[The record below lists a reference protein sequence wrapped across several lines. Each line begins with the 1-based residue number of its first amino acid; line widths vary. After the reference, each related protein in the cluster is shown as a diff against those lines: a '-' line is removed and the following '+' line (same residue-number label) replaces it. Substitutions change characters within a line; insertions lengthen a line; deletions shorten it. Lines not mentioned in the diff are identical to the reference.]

1 MSVSTRPWR
10 DAPLR
15 SDDGCML
22 PRIPIPQALLDLLA
36 AQRGAISTAQ
46 AINCGLTPKA
56 VRRIARE
63 WTTLAPGLHIVGP
76 VTWLPFARAA
86 LLRGGPDAALGGAAA
101 AHVLGFVQES
111 PSTITVWSPRR
122 RSPLAHGKLR
132 AVYRRGERHAWG
144 QLRRTSAEATL
155 LDLAGEADEFTLV
168 EGVTR
173 ACARGATTPSL
184 LRKALEAR
192 ERQVR
197 RALIEQLCDAAEDG
211 VESVLEWLFHERV
224 LLAHGFDLPSRQV
237 RSAQGYRVDVWFED
251 VGVLAELDGSKF
263 HDGDADAVRDNRH
276 AIELG
281 VVTLRFTWR
290 QVLRE
295 PCAVARVLMQALR
308 TRGWQGG
315 CRPCPA
321 C

>member
-1 MSVSTRPWR
+1 
-10 DAPLR
+10 
-15 SDDGCML
+15 ML
-22 PRIPIPQALLDLLA
+22 PRVPIPQALLDLIA
-36 AQRGAISTAQ
+36 AQRGAISTSQ
-46 AINCGLTPKA
+46 AIECGLTPKA
-56 VRRIARE
+56 LRRVARE
-63 WTTLAPGLHIVGP
+63 WTTLAPGLHIVGK
-76 VTWLPFARAA
+76 VTWPPFARAA

-101 AHVLGFVQES
+101 AHVLGFIQE
-111 PSTITVWSPRR
+111 PPPTITVWSPHRR
-122 RSPLAHGKLR
+122 APLTHGRLR
-132 AVYRRGERHAWG
+132 AVYRRGARHAWG
-144 QLRRTSAEATL
+144 QFRRTSAEVTL

-173 ACARGATTPSL
+173 ACARRATSPSL
-184 LRKALEAR
+184 LRSALDGR

-211 VESVLEWLFHERV
+211 VESVLEWLFHKGV
-224 LLAHGFDLPSRQV
+224 LVAHGFDLPSRQV
-237 RSAQGYRVDVWFED
+237 RSPQGYRVDVWFED

-263 HDGDADAVRDNRH
+263 HDGDTDAVRDNRH

-295 PCAVARVLMQALR
+295 PCAVARVLAQALR
-308 TRGWQGG
+308 TRGWKGS
-315 CRPCPA
+315 CRPCSR